1 VSSQSKRLPIR
12 TGKRIDVRDSAF
24 EEWLNSPVERTS
36 RDPRFEIR
44 RAAQNEF
51 ERVFDLVDTVFETKR
66 ARAAYEWLYHANPM
80 GVAHCWLV
88 FERSSGELV
97 ASQCRFPWPVAHGN
111 ERIDGEFSGDFAT
124 LPRLQRQGLYRLSVE
139 VRDSHARQDGTIVL
153 GAPNAKSRGALAK
166 MGRQHYL
173 LGPLPFGLLPLDFVG
188 LLRSRSW
195 PRGVARTFG
204 TAANEAL
211 RLWHKRALAPP
222 DGIRIE
228 ELGHFDSGIDAL
240 THSCMSTSGYWCP
253 HEAEF
258 LNWRYLQHPVNSY
271 VAQVVIVNEEVRG
284 YSVVRFENQRATL
297 MEFAVAPAPHTVAS
311 ALLRASVDI
320 AREAGCHSLAFYA
333 TPSWRFW
340 RLFSR
345 VGFLKTKSD
354 TYLSALCPD
363 REDVS
368 YEENWQL
375 LPGDKDVG

>member
-1 VSSQSKRLPIR
+1 LTRRGEK
-12 TGKRIDVRDSAF
+12 IDLRDSAF

-66 ARAAYEWLYHANPM
+66 ARAAYEWLYRANPM

-88 FERSSGELV
+88 IERCSGELV
-97 ASQCRFPWPVAHGN
+97 ASQCRFPWPVARGD
-111 ERIDGEFSGDFAT
+111 ERIEGEFSGDFAT
-124 LPRLQRQGLYRLSVE
+124 LPRLQRQGLYRLTVE
-139 VRDSHARQDGTIVL
+139 VRDSHARQNQTVVL

-166 MGRQHYL
+166 MGRQHYV
-173 LGPLPFGLLPLDFVG
+173 LGPLPFGLLPLNFVE

-195 PRGVARTFG
+195 PRGTAKTFG
-204 TAANEAL
+204 SAANEAL
-211 RLWHKRALAPP
+211 GLWHKKVLASP
-222 DGIRIE
+222 DDIRIE

-240 THSCMSTSGYWCP
+240 THSCMSTPGYWCP

-271 VAQVVIVNEEVRG
+271 VAQVAIVNEEVRG
-284 YSVVRFENQRATL
+284 YSVVRIENQRATL
-297 MEFAVAPAPHTVAS
+297 MEFAVPSAPQTVAS
-311 ALLRASVDI
+311 ALLRASIGI

-333 TPSWRFW
+333 TPCWRFW
-340 RLFSR
+340 GFFRR
-345 VGFLKTKSD
+345 VGFIKTKSD
-354 TYLSALCPD
+354 TYLTALCPD

-368 YEENWQL
+368 YAENWQL